1 MFTCVTSPVPLF
13 EIEVYEATG
22 TVCADTGASQS
33 VGGELMFKFL
43 KNRGQKFTELYLS
56 MCLADGQQSTPLVQ
70 KATVPITVCGRTF
83 QTDLIF
89 LPHAKGNRTLQGVDF
104 LKISGIVM
112 NMRKNY
118 WYFGDKPNC
127 RIPFAKDIPLPTN
140 DSPVELN
147 NSSCP
152 TSSISSDVPVQR
164 NPADETETSDHH
176 LREEEGQDLDAKERN
191 DLIVLLNENK
201 DVFRLGGEPTPFVK
215 HFINTGDHP
224 PVSTAP
230 YRISP

>member
-1 MFTCVTSPVPLF
+1 
-13 EIEVYEATG
+13 
-22 TVCADTGASQS
+22 
-33 VGGELMFKFL
+33 
-43 KNRGQKFTELYLS
+43 
-56 MCLADGQQSTPLVQ
+56 
-70 KATVPITVCGRTF
+70 
-83 QTDLIF
+83 
-89 LPHAKGNRTLQGVDF
+89 
-104 LKISGIVM
+104 
-112 NMRKNY
+112 MRKNY

-152 TSSISSDVPVQR
+152 TSSISSDVPVES

-176 LREEEGQDLDAKERN
+176 LREEEGQDLDAEERN

-224 PVSTAP
+224 PVSTVP
-230 YRISP
+230 YRISPNRKELLKKENIKKSQDRRKTFADKFRKPSPVYKTNDLVWESQDWNSNQGSSVSETCCSSDLEPLNLQTPPFTNITSAMIAVSTIEGSSERKIDVMSF